1 MVDHPP
7 GMREIAGSS
16 PAGAL
21 LQKKLNI
28 SWDFNYMC
36 SPSQTTAW
44 RETQEIQNRRF
55 SDGNKNDQMGHKGT

>member
-1 MVDHPP
+1 MVEHQP

-16 PAGAL
+16 PGGAL

-44 RETQEIQNRRF
+44 RETQEIQTRRF
-55 SDGNKNDQMGHKGT
+55 SGLEHKD